1 MHHMAHKQVQP
12 KNDKGR
18 KTNMANSNP
27 VEFLREVRDEARK
40 VTWPTRREM
49 AISTIM
55 VVIMVVVA
63 SIFFLGVDAMLKVVV
78 DKILFG
84 I

>member
-40 VTWPTRREM
+40 VTWPTRREL

-55 VVIMVVVA
+55 VLVMVVVA
-63 SIFFLGVDAMLKVVV
+63 SIFFLGVDALLKVVV

-84 I
+84 F